1 MDEITLE
8 SKTQDLPGI
17 GSGYRQKLAQ
27 IGIETAEDLL
37 RHFPHRYEDFSD
49 LTTTDQVKIGE
60 KVCLQG
66 QISEIKNNFTFR
78 RRMIITE
85 AVFRD
90 QKGPLKVV
98 WFNQPY
104 LANQL
109 EHQEVI
115 LAGKVSEKNKE
126 IYLASPTVEK
136 LKDSPTHTGRIVP
149 VYPES
154 QGLTSRWLRY
164 VIKPLLAALRD
175 QIKDYLPAEI
185 ITKNELMD
193 LAEAFQQIHFPDSL
207 KKAEAARRRFA
218 FEELFLIQLR
228 TLRAKA
234 QTKQQQAHPVPIN
247 LPLVK
252 KFVQS
257 LPFELTPG
265 QKIAAWQILQ
275 DMNKPQ
281 PMSRLLE
288 GDVGSGKTAVMM
300 LAALNTADQGGQVA
314 LMAPTAVLAK
324 QHYQTANDFFKDFP
338 IKIGLLT
345 SDTRSF
351 NRRQCSVERIL
362 DYLKEGK
369 IDLLIGTHSLIQ
381 ERVKFKSLTL
391 VVIDEQHRFGVRQR
405 ARLMKP
411 EQPEKP
417 HLLSM
422 TATPIP
428 RTLALT
434 VYGDLDLS
442 LLKEKPENRA
452 EVVTQIIK
460 PSQRRSAY
468 HLIRQEV
475 KKGRQAF
482 VVCPR
487 IQSDSEAEQIKTVI
501 KEHQRLSEEIFPD
514 LEVGRLHGQLKESEK
529 DQILKKFRDN
539 KINILVTTS
548 VIEVGVDIP
557 NATVMVIEGAERFGL
572 AQLHQMRGRIGRA
585 NYKSYCLLFTGSP
598 EIETT
603 RRLSAMVKCHDGF
616 ELAEK
621 DLAIR
626 GPGSLAGHNQWGVP
640 DLVMANLKD
649 LKMVEQTR
657 QTAKDI
663 LNRDPELKKHPELKA
678 RVNALE
684 TVVHFE

>member
-1 MDEITLE
+1 ME
-8 SKTQDLPGI
+8 SKTEDLPGI
-17 GSGYRQKLAQ
+17 GSGYSQRLAQ

-49 LTTTDQVKIGE
+49 LTTTDKVKTGE
-60 KVCLQG
+60 KVCLRG
-66 QISEIKNNFTFR
+66 RISEIKNNFTFR

-85 AVFRD
+85 AVFKD
-90 QKGPLKVV
+90 KKGPLKVV

-109 EHQEVI
+109 ENQEVI
-115 LAGKVSEKNKE
+115 LAGKVSEKKGE

-136 LKDSPTHTGRIVP
+136 LKDSPTHAGRIVP
-149 VYPES
+149 IYPES

-164 VIKPLLAALRD
+164 VIKPLLTTLQD
-175 QIKDYLPAEI
+175 QIQDHLPKEI
-185 ITKNELMD
+185 ITKHKLMN
-193 LAEAFQQIHFPDSL
+193 LAEAFHQIHFPDDL
-207 KKAEAARRRFA
+207 KKAEAARQRFA

-234 QTKQQQAHPVPIN
+234 QTKQQKAHPVPIKI
-247 LPLVK
+247 PLIK
-252 KFVQS
+252 KFAKS
-257 LPFELTPG
+257 LPFELTPS
-265 QKIAAWQILQ
+265 QKIAAWRILQ
-275 DMNKPQ
+275 DMNKAQ

-300 LAALNTADQGGQVA
+300 MAALNTADHGGQVA

-345 SDTRSF
+345 SETRSF
-351 NRRQCSVERIL
+351 NRRQCSAERLL

-381 ERVKFKSLTL
+381 ERVKFKNLTL

-405 ARLMKP
+405 ARLMK
-411 EQPEKP
+411 QDRPEKP

-442 LLKEKPENRA
+442 LLKEKPANRG
-452 EVVTQIIK
+452 EVVTQVIK

-475 KKGRQAF
+475 EKGRQAF

-487 IQSDSEAEQIKTVI
+487 IQSDSEEEQIKTVT
-501 KEHQRLSEEIFPD
+501 KEHQRLSEEIFPEM
-514 LEVGRLHGQLKESEK
+514 EVDRLHGKLKESEK

-585 NYKSYCLLFTGSP
+585 DHKSYCLLFTSSP
-598 EIETT
+598 EIATT

-621 DLAIR
+621 DLVIR
-626 GPGSLAGHNQWGVP
+626 GPGSLSGHNQWGIP

-649 LKMVEQTR
+649 LKTVERTR
-657 QTAKDI
+657 QAAKDI
-663 LNRDPELKKHPELKA
+663 LNQDPELKKYPELKT
-678 RVNALE
+678 RVDALE
-684 TVVHFE
+684 TIVHFE